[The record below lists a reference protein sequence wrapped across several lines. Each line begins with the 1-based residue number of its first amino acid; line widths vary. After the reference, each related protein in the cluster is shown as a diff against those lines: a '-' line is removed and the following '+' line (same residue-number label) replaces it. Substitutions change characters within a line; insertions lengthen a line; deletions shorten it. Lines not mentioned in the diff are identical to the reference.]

1 MGGCEFV
8 TKKRIAILAD
18 IHGNSIALENV
29 LKDIEFSGGVDEYWL
44 LGDYV
49 SIGPDP
55 IGVLNRLTALK
66 NTRFIRGNTDRYLV
80 VDGQPWPQLSDG
92 EQDPELLALAFRVAR
107 SFAWTTG
114 AVGATGWLPW
124 LADLPLE
131 MRLTLP
137 DGTRVLAVHSSPG
150 TDDGFG
156 IHPNLTDDGLREQ
169 VSGVTAD
176 LVLVGHT
183 HVPFDRTI
191 DRMRVVNPGSIS
203 NPLPPDLRASYAILM
218 ADNTGYQIELKRVDF
233 DKEAVTAAARKVKHP
248 AAEYITQFM
257 RGERRTDWM
266 K

>member
-1 MGGCEFV
+1 MI
-8 TKKRIAILAD
+8 KKRIAILAD
-18 IHGNSIALENV
+18 IHGNLIALDNV
-29 LKDIEFSGGVDEYWL
+29 LRDIEVSGGVEEYWL
-44 LGDYV
+44 LGDYAA
-49 SIGPDP
+49 IGPDP
-55 IGVLNRLTALK
+55 IGVLKRLAALK
-66 NTRFIRGNTDRYLV
+66 NTRFIRGNTDRYLFEDV
-80 VDGQPWPQLSDG
+80 QPWPQLSDG
-92 EQDPELLALAFRVAR
+92 EQDPDLLALAFRIAR

-124 LADLPLE
+124 LAELPLE

-156 IHPNLTDDGLREQ
+156 IHPNLTDDGLREHVTG
-169 VSGVTAD
+169 VSAD

-218 ADNTGYQIELKRVDF
+218 ADKTGYQIELNQVDF
-233 DKEAVTAAARKVKHP
+233 DKDAVTVAARKVNHP
-248 AAEYITQFM
+248 AAEYIALFM
-257 RGERRTDWM
+257 RGERKTDWM

>member
-1 MGGCEFV
+1 M

-18 IHGNSIALENV
+18 IHGNSIALDDV
-29 LKDIEFSGGVDEYWL
+29 LKDIEVSGGVDEYWL
-44 LGDYV
+44 LGDYA

-55 IGVLNRLTALK
+55 IGVLERLASL
-66 NTRFIRGNTDRYLV
+66 NNAWFIRGNTDRYLV
-80 VDGQPWPQLSDG
+80 EDGHPWPQLSDV
-92 EQDPELLALAFRVAR
+92 EQDPELLSLAFRIAR

-131 MRLTLP
+131 MRITLP
-137 DGTRVLAVHSSPG
+137 DGTHVLAVHSSPG

-156 IHPNLTDDGLREQ
+156 IHPNLTDDGLREHVTG
-169 VSGVTAD
+169 VSAD

-203 NPLPPDLRASYAILM
+203 NLLPPDLRASYAILM
-218 ADNTGYQIELKRVDF
+218 ADKTGYQLELKRVDF
-233 DKEAVTAAARKVKHP
+233 DKDAVTAASRNVNHP
-248 AAEYITQFM
+248 AAEYIALFM
-257 RGERRTDWM
+257 RGERKTDWM
-266 K
+266 E